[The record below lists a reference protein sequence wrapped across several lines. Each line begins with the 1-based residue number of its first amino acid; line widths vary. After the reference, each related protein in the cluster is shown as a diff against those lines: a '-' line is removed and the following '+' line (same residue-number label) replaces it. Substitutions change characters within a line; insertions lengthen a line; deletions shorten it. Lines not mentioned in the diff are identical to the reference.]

1 MQWTWPVFPY
11 PWASAQVVLP
21 RTICLHSPPTA
32 LSFLTVEVLKSDL
45 NAPGR
50 ALSPTLASLCRIV
63 VISIVF
69 SPTFTEVV
77 FDLPLT

>member
-1 MQWTWPVFPY
+1 MFPY

-21 RTICLHSPPTA
+21 QKICLYSPPTS
-32 LSFLTVEVLKSDL
+32 LSSLTVEVLKPDL
-45 NAPGR
+45 NAPGG

-77 FDLPLT
+77 FDLPPT